1 MTYDKI
7 VSEILDSYLNYV
19 SDKYFSVKDNQLKTG
34 LNKYNEIVKDKDFL
48 IINDFTAGRF
58 TNILSSFLFV
68 GVSNNNATQGYSIG
82 DALAYNNNIN
92 LTVRVYKQI
101 KQPNMFIAFNIIP
114 LVLNKI
120 TREWLASIIE
130 NEGNFTI
137 TNINMSNAEP
147 AFDYGSTN
155 SIYDFSSI
163 RGLIVELNINF
174 QFFSNNEEV

>member
-7 VSEILDSYLNYV
+7 VQEILDSYLNYV

-68 GVSNNNATQGYSIG
+68 GVSNNNASQGYSIG
-82 DALAYNNNIN
+82 DALTYNNNIN

-147 AFDYGSTN
+147 TFDYGNTS

-174 QFFSNNEEV
+174 QFFSNNEEE

>member
-1 MTYDKI
+1 MTYEKI
-7 VSEILDSYLNYV
+7 VGEILDSYLNYV
-19 SDKYFSVKDNQLKTG
+19 ADKYYSVKDNQLKTG

-58 TNILSSFLFV
+58 KNIISSFLFI
-68 GVSNNNATQGYSIG
+68 GVSNINAAQGYSIG
-82 DALAYNNNIN
+82 GSLAYNNNIN

-101 KQPNMFIAFNIIP
+101 KQPDMFIAFNTIP
-114 LVLNKI
+114 IVLNKI
-120 TREWLASIIE
+120 TREWLSNIIE

-147 AFDYGSTN
+147 TFDYGNTN

-174 QFFSNNEEV
+174 QFLSNNEDN

>member
-1 MTYDKI
+1 MTYEKI
-7 VSEILDSYLNYV
+7 VGEILDSYLNYV
-19 SDKYFSVKDNQLKTG
+19 ADKYYSVKDNQLKTG

-58 TNILSSFLFV
+58 KNIISSFLFI
-68 GVSNNNATQGYSIG
+68 GVSNINAAQGYSIG
-82 DALAYNNNIN
+82 DSLAYNNNIN

-101 KQPNMFIAFNIIP
+101 KQPDMFIAFNTIP
-114 LVLNKI
+114 IVLNKI
-120 TREWLASIIE
+120 TREWLSNIIE

-147 AFDYGSTN
+147 TFDYGNTN

-174 QFFSNNEEV
+174 QFLSNNEDS